1 MVGRHRFYTFVSR
14 GGGGNVLSTFSIFW
28 SVYVLKKQGT
38 RGPKATGLSDKLPW
52 IPLAPVEMQ
61 FKGGASTPGT

>member
-1 MVGRHRFYTFVSR
+1 MVGHHRFYTFVSQ
-14 GGGGNVLSTFSIFW
+14 GEKNVLSTFSIFW
-28 SVYVLKKQGT
+28 SVYILKKQGT

-61 FKGGASTPGT
+61 LKGGASTPGM